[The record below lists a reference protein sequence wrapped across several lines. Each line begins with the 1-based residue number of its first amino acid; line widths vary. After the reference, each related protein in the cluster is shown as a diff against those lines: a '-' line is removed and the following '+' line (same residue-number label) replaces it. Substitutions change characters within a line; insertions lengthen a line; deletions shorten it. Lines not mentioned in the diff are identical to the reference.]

1 VGIIIIRIELIVA
14 PTMDVI
20 RRGVLIRSAKKL
32 GSVLGGVLVGRK
44 LNGNMTLPT
53 TTIGIVGTPVVGTP

>member
-1 VGIIIIRIELIVA
+1 
-14 PTMDVI
+14 MDVI